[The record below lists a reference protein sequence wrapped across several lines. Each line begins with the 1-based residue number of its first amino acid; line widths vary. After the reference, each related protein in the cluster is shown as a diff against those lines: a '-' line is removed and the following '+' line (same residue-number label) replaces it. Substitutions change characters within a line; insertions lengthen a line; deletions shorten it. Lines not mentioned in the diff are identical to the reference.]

1 MRTAHQTQA
10 EAVQAAQAEADKDGC
25 ERGVWFVAG
34 SSSETTGW
42 TVPPRFIVGLAK
54 AGAPVQGAA
63 KITTAR
69 RGRP

>member
-42 TVPPRFIVGLAK
+42 TVPPRFIVGLTK
-54 AGAPVQGAA
+54 AGAPVHGSV

-69 RGRP
+69 RGRS